1 MNQGIFVTATGTDV
15 GKTYVSGLLVK
26 ALRARGINAGYFKP
40 ALSGAEREGGRL
52 VPGDARWVC
61 RTAGLPG
68 DPADYVAYLYE
79 QAVSPHLAA
88 RLEGPP
94 IELAAILE
102 RQRAVGER
110 FAYLVAEGCGGLF
123 CPLREGEPP
132 LLLADVAAAIGF
144 DLLLVAPS
152 GLGAI
157 HAAVVTAAYAER
169 LGLPVRGILLNRF
182 DEENISSGQPGA
194 NRPLY
199 RPAGGGR
206 AGGRCG
212 VGSACLA
219 ALNGEKD
226 KFGQLKSENGY
237 SRRRFFHI

>member
-110 FAYLVAEGCGGLF
+110 FAYLVA
-123 CPLREGEPP
+123 
-132 LLLADVAAAIGF
+132 AAIGF

-182 DEENISSGQPGA
+182 DEENIIHRDNREQIARFTGLPVAAVPEGA
-194 NRPLY
+194 VEWDP
-199 RPAGGGR
+199 PAW
-206 AGGRCG
+206 
-212 VGSACLA
+212 LP
-219 ALNGEKD
+219 
-226 KFGQLKSENGY
+226 
-237 SRRRFFHI
+237 

>member
-1 MNQGIFVTATGTDV
+1 MCPACW
-15 GKTYVSGLLVK
+15 S
-26 ALRARGINAGYFKP
+26 RARGINAGYFKP

-144 DLLLVAPS
+144 DLLLVASVPS
-152 GLGAI
+152 M
-157 HAAVVTAAYAER
+157 R
-169 LGLPVRGILLNRF
+169 RW
-182 DEENISSGQPGA
+182 
-194 NRPLY
+194 
-199 RPAGGGR
+199 
-206 AGGRCG
+206 
-212 VGSACLA
+212 
-219 ALNGEKD
+219 
-226 KFGQLKSENGY
+226 
-237 SRRRFFHI
+237 SRRPMPSAWASRCEGSCSTASTRRISFIGTTGSKSPALPACRWRPCRRALWSGIRLPGCPERGKIRTTKKRKRL

>member
-1 MNQGIFVTATGTDV
+1 MKQGIFVTATGTDV

-123 CPLREGEPP
+123 CPLREGGLCRAPGPP
-132 LLLADVAAAIGF
+132 
-144 DLLLVAPS
+144 
-152 GLGAI
+152 GARDP
-157 HAAVVTAAYAER
+157 AQPLR
-169 LGLPVRGILLNRF
+169 RG
-182 DEENISSGQPGA
+182 EYHSSGQPRA

-219 ALNGEKD
+219 ALNG
-226 KFGQLKSENGY
+226 
-237 SRRRFFHI
+237 

>member
-157 HAAVVTAAYAER
+157 HAAVVCRAPGPPGARDPAQPLR
-169 LGLPVRGILLNRF
+169 RG
-182 DEENISSGQPGA
+182 EYHSSGQPGA

>member
-1 MNQGIFVTATGTDV
+1 MKQGIFVTATGTDV

-26 ALRARGINAGYFKP
+26 ALRARGTNAGYFKP

-182 DEENISSGQPGA
+182 DEENIIHRDNREQIARFTGLPVAAVPEGA
-194 NRPLY
+194 VEWDA
-199 RPAGGGR
+199 PAW
-206 AGGRCG
+206 
-212 VGSACLA
+212 LP
-219 ALNGEKD
+219 
-226 KFGQLKSENGY
+226 
-237 SRRRFFHI
+237 